1 MKSLVIANLLILL
14 SLSAASAQS
23 QSDVCHVY
31 VLDVAK
37 ARRAAAT
44 FTETGN
50 EAADAKALS
59 VGQTVFAEFNAT
71 MGEEELTT
79 KSYRFPGAKLMITA
93 SVYYTDES
101 MASAEGSDSMTVAIA
116 VSPTSLKNALTA
128 EHNAA
133 SEVTSNKVDTV
144 RAKKY
149 LRVNGRLYLI
159 GIECRRKQTTGSMRS
174 TATID
179 DKGVYSF
186 GRISYGDYT
195 LTVSAPGYL
204 PYRLTFFAASDARV
218 SIAVLL
224 LKE

>member
-1 MKSLVIANLLILL
+1 MKRLVVPSVVILL
-14 SLSAASAQS
+14 LLGTASAQS

-37 ARRAAAT
+37 ARRAAES

-50 EAADAKALS
+50 AVADAKALS
-59 VGQTVFAEFNAT
+59 VGQTVFAEFSPV

-79 KSYRFPGAKLMITA
+79 KSYRFPGARLMITA

-101 MASAEGSDSMTVAIA
+101 MASTEGSDSITIAIA
-116 VSPTSLKNALTA
+116 VSPKSLKNALSA

-133 SEVTSNKVDTV
+133 SEVTSSKVDTV

-159 GIECRRKQTTGSMRS
+159 GIECRRKQTTGSR
-174 TATID
+174 
-179 DKGVYSF
+179 
-186 GRISYGDYT
+186 
-195 LTVSAPGYL
+195 
-204 PYRLTFFAASDARV
+204 
-218 SIAVLL
+218 
-224 LKE
+224 

>member
-1 MKSLVIANLLILL
+1 MKSLVLANLLILL
-14 SLSAASAQS
+14 MVGTASAQS
-23 QSDVCHVY
+23 QTDVCHVY

-37 ARRAAAT
+37 ARRAAES

-50 EAADAKALS
+50 AAADAKALS
-59 VGQTVFAEFNAT
+59 VGQTVFAEFSPV

-79 KSYRFPGAKLMITA
+79 KSYRFPGTRLMITA

-101 MASAEGSDSMTVAIA
+101 MASAEGSDSMTIGIA
-116 VSPTSLKNALTA
+116 VSPKSLKNALTA

-159 GIECRRKQTTGSMRS
+159 GIECRRKQTTSSR
-174 TATID
+174 
-179 DKGVYSF
+179 
-186 GRISYGDYT
+186 
-195 LTVSAPGYL
+195 
-204 PYRLTFFAASDARV
+204 
-218 SIAVLL
+218 
-224 LKE
+224 

>member
-1 MKSLVIANLLILL
+1 MKSLVVANLLLL
-14 SLSAASAQS
+14 LMVGAASAQS

-37 ARRAAAT
+37 VRRTADT

-50 EAADAKALS
+50 AVADAKALS
-59 VGQTVFAEFNAT
+59 AGQTLFPEFSPV

-79 KSYRFPGAKLMITA
+79 KSYRFPFARLMITA

-101 MASAEGSDSMTVAIA
+101 MASTEGSDSMTIGIA
-116 VSPTSLKNALTA
+116 VSPKSLKNALTA

-133 SEVTSNKVDTV
+133 SEVTSSKVDTV

-159 GIECRRKQTTGSMRS
+159 GIECRRKQTTSSR
-174 TATID
+174 
-179 DKGVYSF
+179 
-186 GRISYGDYT
+186 
-195 LTVSAPGYL
+195 
-204 PYRLTFFAASDARV
+204 
-218 SIAVLL
+218 
-224 LKE
+224 

>member
-1 MKSLVIANLLILL
+1 MLFMKRFVVPNLVILLLL
-14 SLSAASAQS
+14 GTASAQS

-37 ARRAAAT
+37 ARRAAET

-50 EAADAKALS
+50 AAADAKALS
-59 VGQTVFAEFNAT
+59 GIQTLFPEFSPI

-79 KSYRFPGAKLMITA
+79 KTYRFPGARLMITA

-101 MASAEGSDSMTVAIA
+101 MASTEGSDSMTIGIA
-116 VSPTSLKNALTA
+116 VSPKSLKNALTA

-133 SEVTSNKVDTV
+133 SEVTSSNVDTV

-159 GIECRRKQTTGSMRS
+159 GIECRRKQTTSS
-174 TATID
+174 
-179 DKGVYSF
+179 K
-186 GRISYGDYT
+186 
-195 LTVSAPGYL
+195 
-204 PYRLTFFAASDARV
+204 
-218 SIAVLL
+218 
-224 LKE
+224 